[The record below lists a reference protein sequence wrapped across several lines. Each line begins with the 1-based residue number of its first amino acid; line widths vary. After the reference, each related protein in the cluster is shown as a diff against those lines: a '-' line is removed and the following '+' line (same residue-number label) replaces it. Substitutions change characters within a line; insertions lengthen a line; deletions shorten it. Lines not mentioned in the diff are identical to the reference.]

1 MAKIKI
7 ASFARMFDVQNQD
20 FIRHQQQLGTTH
32 PARLLASL
40 MMVRSYAETVPANGE
55 AINKA
60 LQRVGSDVGN
70 LAKDVDVLGQVYPHM
85 LQDFTIVGDSVID
98 MPAIPETH
106 QRRFKRLGR
115 FLEMVVDFHRY
126 GKCAKWEKNP
136 QL

>member
-1 MAKIKI
+1 MAKIKVMY
-7 ASFARMFDVQNQD
+7 FARMFDVQNQD

-40 MMVRSYAETVPANGE
+40 MMVRSYAEMVPANGE

-70 LAKDVDVLGQVYPHM
+70 LAKDVDALGQVYPNL
-85 LQDFTIVGDSVID
+85 LQAFTIDGDSAID
-98 MPAIPETH
+98 MSTIPVTH

-115 FLEMVVDFHRY
+115 FLEMVADFHRY

-136 QL
+136 QI